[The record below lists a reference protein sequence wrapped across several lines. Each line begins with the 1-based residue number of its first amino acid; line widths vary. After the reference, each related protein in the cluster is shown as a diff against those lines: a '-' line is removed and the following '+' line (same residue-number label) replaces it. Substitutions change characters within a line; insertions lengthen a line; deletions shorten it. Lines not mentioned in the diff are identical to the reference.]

1 MDERNERRRKL
12 SEQEK
17 KNLDRQQRK
26 EREIQQKKARRDAKY
41 REQAR
46 AEARKKGMDSH
57 IVVEIPAQ
65 PVKRKKKPKKKTL
78 PDIIEKETD
87 KKVRDLDPTDHKDG
101 YYVNEVGVRKATA
114 EKQKKRRKKAQP
126 KPVSPKQRRRR
137 RIIAYA
143 SIFTAVMIIGVVLSM
158 TVLFKTEHIEV
169 KGNKYYEDSMIIDLS
184 GVQKGDNIFSAT
196 LFANTDKVTKTLP
209 YIKDASIGFSIPD
222 GLIITVHNRE
232 PYYSLKSGDDYF
244 LVSEENRILEKIDE
258 KPKGLMFI
266 EAPKLKNAD
275 VGGYVK
281 FDKERYTKAVE
292 EIISCLHKNG
302 YEDITGISVKNIN
315 DITIT
320 YDNRIVIKLGLPDDL
335 DYKIRTA
342 FTIITKNLDPN
353 NAKTITAPR
362 SRTSVRLQSMTAR
375 QRRRKRRRRPKPQQL
390 RRPRNPL
397 PRAPRRNTPSLRARI
412 TAPTRQ
418 TRHTRNIPPTTQAT
432 TAPRTTPKLRNRPII
447 PTLTASIPTIT
458 ASLITATTA
467 SDVKIAKIRYVSRQ
481 IFVFK

>member
-1 MDERNERRRKL
+1 
-12 SEQEK
+12 
-17 KNLDRQQRK
+17 
-26 EREIQQKKARRDAKY
+26 
-41 REQAR
+41 
-46 AEARKKGMDSH
+46 
-57 IVVEIPAQ
+57 
-65 PVKRKKKPKKKTL
+65 
-78 PDIIEKETD
+78 
-87 KKVRDLDPTDHKDG
+87 
-101 YYVNEVGVRKATA
+101 
-114 EKQKKRRKKAQP
+114 
-126 KPVSPKQRRRR
+126 
-137 RIIAYA
+137 
-143 SIFTAVMIIGVVLSM
+143 MIIGVVLSM

-353 NAKTITAPR
+353 NAKTIMGILNVSNCNNGSKKSYFREVAINDSETKKKKKKKA
-362 SRTSVRLQSMTAR
+362 TE
-375 QRRRKRRRRPKPQQL
+375 
-390 RRPRNPL
+390 
-397 PRAPRRNTPSLRARI
+397 
-412 TAPTRQ
+412 
-418 TRHTRNIPPTTQAT
+418 AT
-432 TAPRTTPKLRNRPII
+432 TAP
-447 PTLTASIPTIT
+447 PTEESTSESTSEEYTESQSEDYSSDATGPTYEEYST
-458 ASLITATTA
+458 DDTGYDSSKDYTEATESTDY
-467 SDVKIAKIRYVSRQ
+467 SYDYSVDTNDYGEPDYGYYGE
-481 IFVFK
+481 

>member
-114 EKQKKRRKKAQP
+114 EKHKKRRKKAQP

-353 NAKTITAPR
+353 NAKTIMGILNVSNCNNGSKKSYFREVAINDSETKKKKKKKA
-362 SRTSVRLQSMTAR
+362 TE
-375 QRRRKRRRRPKPQQL
+375 
-390 RRPRNPL
+390 
-397 PRAPRRNTPSLRARI
+397 
-412 TAPTRQ
+412 
-418 TRHTRNIPPTTQAT
+418 AT
-432 TAPRTTPKLRNRPII
+432 TAP
-447 PTLTASIPTIT
+447 PTEESTSESTSEEYTESQSEDYSSDATDPTYEEYST
-458 ASLITATTA
+458 DDTGYDSSTDYNEATESTDY
-467 SDVKIAKIRYVSRQ
+467 SYDYSVDTNDYGEPDYGYYGE
-481 IFVFK
+481 

>member
-281 FDKERYTKAVE
+281 FDKERYTNAVE

-353 NAKTITAPR
+353 NAKTIMGILNVSNCNNGSKKSYFREVAINDSETKKKKKKKA
-362 SRTSVRLQSMTAR
+362 TE
-375 QRRRKRRRRPKPQQL
+375 
-390 RRPRNPL
+390 
-397 PRAPRRNTPSLRARI
+397 
-412 TAPTRQ
+412 
-418 TRHTRNIPPTTQAT
+418 AT
-432 TAPRTTPKLRNRPII
+432 TAP
-447 PTLTASIPTIT
+447 PTEESTSESTSEEYTESQSEDYSSDATDPTYEEYPT
-458 ASLITATTA
+458 DDTGYDSSTDYTEATESTDY
-467 SDVKIAKIRYVSRQ
+467 SYDYSVDTNDYGEPDYGYYGE
-481 IFVFK
+481 